1 MNDELEKD
9 LEDKEFGSVD
19 DLANYLPT
27 EDDIEEFKELDFDDK
42 D

>member
-19 DLANYLPT
+19 DLANYLLT
-27 EDDIEEFKELDFDDK
+27 DDDIEEFRELNFDDK
-42 D
+42 E